1 MRVTRFRICR
11 PLAALLFG
19 GLALWLTACSNPPTD
34 PYGASVGDTAPPFN
48 VTSVAGAPVSLD
60 KFDGQP
66 MLVYFWASWCGTC
79 TFDLPDIDGVAA
91 AQIGSDLVTLTVNVG
106 EEPEYVEKYVRDAV
120 GDYNFVV
127 TTDLTL
133 ETFRRY
139 RILSFPSTFFIGR
152 DGVIRRIIMGRV
164 TQETLSAGLDTIL

>member
-1 MRVTRFRICR
+1 MRIRTLTSPVL
-11 PLAALLFG
+11 LALA
-19 GLALWLTACSNPPTD
+19 GLALWLTACSSTPTD
-34 PYGASVGDTAPPFN
+34 PYGAGVGDTAPPFN
-48 VTSVAGAPVSLD
+48 VTSVAGAPLSLD
-60 KFDGQP
+60 NYSGQP
-66 MLVYFWASWCGTC
+66 VLVYFWASWCGTC
-79 TFDLPDIDGVAA
+79 TFDLPDIDEVAA

-164 TQETLSAGLDTIL
+164 TQETLSDGLDTIL